1 MIDGSEMDTREV
13 PASQL
18 NVQAPEAI
26 SSGVQIEVA
35 ALSDKGNVRDK
46 NEDHYFVARAGRH
59 VTTMLTNVPSQDV
72 PSQFGETGYLMVV
85 ADGMGGHAGGE
96 VASRLAIATLIN
108 ITLHVPDWILRL
120 DDEHAQKLMERT
132 AMRLRQVHETLKE
145 KARLDPRLQGMGTTM
160 TAAFSLGNDLFVAQV
175 GDSRAYLFRDG
186 SLQLLTR
193 DHTQAQMLADL
204 GAISQQ
210 DVACHRLRHVL
221 TNALGSPQLDVRAEI
236 RRWKLVD
243 GDRLLLC
250 TDGLTDMID
259 DAAIAAVLSRESRS
273 NETCR
278 LLVDGALANGG
289 RDNITVVVAR
299 YSMPEE
305 AGVPRPPGTAR

>member
-1 MIDGSEMDTREV
+1 MDTGEIPMSHPDV
-13 PASQL
+13 AP
-18 NVQAPEAI
+18 PEAI
-26 SSGVQIEVA
+26 SSGVRLDVA
-35 ALSDKGNVRDK
+35 ALSDKGKVREQ
-46 NEDHYFVARAGRH
+46 NEDHYFVARCGRH
-59 VTTMLTNVPSQDV
+59 VTTMMTNVPSGDV

-96 VASRLAIATLIN
+96 VASRLAIAALIN

-120 DDEHAQKLMERT
+120 DDEQAQ
-132 AMRLRQVHETLKE
+132 RLIDRAADRVNQVHDVLKE

-193 DHTQAQMLADL
+193 DQTHAQRLADL

-210 DVACHRLRHVL
+210 DVACHRLRHIL
-221 TNALGSPQLDVRAEI
+221 TNALGSSQSEVDAEI
-236 RRWKLVD
+236 RRWKLAD

-259 DAAIAAVLSRESRS
+259 DAGIAAVLAGETRS
-273 NETCR
+273 SEACR
-278 LLVDGALANGG
+278 LLVERALANGG
-289 RDNITVVVAR
+289 RDNVTVVLAR
-299 YSMPEE
+299 YSMP
-305 AGVPRPPGTAR
+305 ATAL